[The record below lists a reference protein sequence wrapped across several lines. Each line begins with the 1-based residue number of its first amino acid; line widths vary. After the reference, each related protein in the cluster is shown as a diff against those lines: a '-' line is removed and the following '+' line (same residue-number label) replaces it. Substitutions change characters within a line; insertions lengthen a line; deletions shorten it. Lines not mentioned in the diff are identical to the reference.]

1 MYCNLMTLIKKTT
14 DETTKFVLFYSKK
27 NSHEATG
34 GCVEEKYSPA
44 A

>member
-1 MYCNLMTLIKKTT
+1 MKPPNL
-14 DETTKFVLFYSKK
+14 YSFTVKK